1 MVLINTRP
9 TCKDGA
15 SSDTLL
21 LVVEDVYHITQMTLE
36 DTIDLLLVFFHS
48 LEKTFSKRLNLL
60 CGDFKLQANIKK
72 HDKPSK
78 MSIALFMCELSGSV

>member
-21 LVVEDVYHITQMTLE
+21 LVVEDVGE
-36 DTIDLLLVFFHS
+36 
-48 LEKTFSKRLNLL
+48 NLL
-60 CGDFKLQANIKK
+60 EASQSPLWIFQ
-72 HDKPSK
+72 
-78 MSIALFMCELSGSV
+78 IAGEY